1 MKKTL
6 VDLFE
11 DSVRKYPNN
20 TFLLEKKGK
29 EFAPTT
35 YAQVKSYVYRLGAY
49 GLRKGIQ
56 WLCDSNL
63 YSTGLKICCVR

>member
-6 VDLFE
+6 IDLFE
-11 DSVRKYPNN
+11 DSVRTCSNN
-20 TFLLEKKGK
+20 NSFLRKGK

>member
-1 MKKTL
+1 MNKTL

-35 YAQVKSYVYRLGAY
+35 YAQVKNEVYRLGA
-49 GLRKGIQ
+49 GLQ
-56 WLCDSNL
+56 A
-63 YSTGLKICCVR
+63 

>member
-6 VDLFE
+6 IDLFE
-11 DSVRKYPNN
+11 DSVSTCSNN
-20 TFLLEKKGK
+20 NSFLRKGK